1 MVIILSIVAA
11 LAIGFS
17 YIVYKKYTAA
27 LEENASC
34 EERIEDLNMVVSA
47 LQNQLHNSAA
57 TKSTKRDMSIRVKST
72 AKKTQGKKTIT
83 KTVVAPE
90 PPKRGRKKANQ

>member
-1 MVIILSIVAA
+1 MIIILSIVAA
-11 LAIGFS
+11 LAIGFGF
-17 YIVYKKYTAA
+17 IVYKKYTAA
-27 LEENASC
+27 LEENDSY

-47 LQNQLHNSAA
+47 LQNQLHNSA
-57 TKSTKRDMSIRVKST
+57 TKDVSLRVKST
-72 AKKTQGKKTIT
+72 SKKKVGKKTTT